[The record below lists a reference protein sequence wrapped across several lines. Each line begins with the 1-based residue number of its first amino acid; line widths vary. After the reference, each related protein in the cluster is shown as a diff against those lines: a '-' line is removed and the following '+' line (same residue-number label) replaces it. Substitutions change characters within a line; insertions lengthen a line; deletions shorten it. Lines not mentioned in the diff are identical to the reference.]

1 LTALPDLRFLT
12 RFPAPQLRV
21 GASAEQEPAEKAAAQ
36 APRKTQQV
44 LALPKAGVGGKG
56 HLTKVRQGSEVK

>member
-1 LTALPDLRFLT
+1 
-12 RFPAPQLRV
+12 V